1 MNIVK
6 QIALG
11 KIYLERDYIKNIW
24 YYIGIIKVVT
34 KN

>member
-11 KIYLERDYIKNIW
+11 KIYFERDYIKNIW
-24 YYIGIIKVVT
+24 YYNSSNKELILA
-34 KN
+34 